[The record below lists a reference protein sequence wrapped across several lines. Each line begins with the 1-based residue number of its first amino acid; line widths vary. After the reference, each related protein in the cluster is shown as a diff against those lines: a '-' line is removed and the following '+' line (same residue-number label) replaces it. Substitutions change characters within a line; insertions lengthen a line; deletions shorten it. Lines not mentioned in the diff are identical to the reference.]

1 MKKSELQQIIR
12 EEISKVLNEDTGVF
26 VSYSSMGAIR
36 RTLVAVNGNKNLI
49 NALQKYK
56 DTHQG
61 LDEIEKLL
69 YKHRQEIYDAL
80 KQLKDINQTDKS
92 GYNPDAF
99 DSVMA
104 SFEKLVSGKAK
115 FVSGS

>member
-1 MKKSELQQIIR
+1 MKKSQLQQIIR
-12 EEISKVLNEDTGVF
+12 EEISKVLKEDTGVT
-26 VSYSSMGAIR
+26 VTYSSMGAIR
-36 RTLVAVNGNKNLI
+36 RALQAVNGNENLI

-80 KQLKDINQTDKS
+80 KQLKDTNQTDKS
-92 GYNPDAF
+92 GYNPSAF
-99 DSVMA
+99 DAVMK
-104 SFEKLVSGKAK
+104 SFQKLISGRAK
-115 FVSGS
+115 FVVGT